1 MDRKLSNQN
10 LHVNNRC
17 AGGPVLPLIDTVN
30 VIGCP
35 TVSAVIGGG
44 GGTTDSTIEQ
54 RDNLLR
60 LFLACFRFNWIFIS
74 SRSASKSFFIS
85 AEILLFNNSSIFRFL
100 SHLPCFSSLE
110 FSILLTF
117 SYHQNQKIP

>member
-1 MDRKLSNQN
+1 MGVYCYNIYIYTKRFGRYGDIYY
-10 LHVNNRC
+10 NNNTWIENYRIKTYMLTTV

-35 TVSAVIGGG
+35 AAVVSAVIGGG

-85 AEILLFNNSSIFRFL
+85 AEILLFNN
-100 SHLPCFSSLE
+100 
-110 FSILLTF
+110 
-117 SYHQNQKIP
+117 